1 MDFPREPRLSPP
13 PISEGEIDVQAP
25 PDVPRSAPVNPIA
38 RLLPVAM
45 VVAVVGMMAVYFS
58 SGAAVMRNPMFMFF
72 PVMMLVSTLGML
84 AYGARGGNRTGEI
97 NEDRRDYLRYIEG
110 LDQAISKT
118 AGAQHLSLHW
128 SHPEPGSLWTL
139 VGSRRMWE
147 RGAGDSD
154 FCHVRVGL
162 GAQRLST
169 RLVAPELGPVDEL
182 DPVTSMALRRLIRNR
197 SVVTKLPIALALPS
211 FPVVN
216 IVGDAAAAR
225 ALVRAIT
232 CQLAVLHTPEHLQ
245 IVAVVDAAAEA
256 EWEWLKWL
264 PHHQHPHA
272 VDDLGSA
279 RMVYRR
285 LGEAELGCIPADRG
299 ESAHVALILDGGA
312 VEGAERMIT
321 SGGIGGVSVLAVGAG
336 YQAVA
341 AHKGLTLHIGADGLS
356 AHSDAGDEVF
366 ARPDALTRTQ
376 ASVCARRLA
385 SYRPSAGPMG
395 DAHRPSTTTSWP
407 DLMGIGDPARVDAA
421 VEWRVRR
428 ARPNL
433 RVPIGV
439 SEHGAPVELDIKEAA
454 QNGMGPHG
462 LCVGATGSGK
472 SEFLRT
478 LTLGMITA
486 HPPEDL
492 NLVLVDFK
500 GGATF
505 LGLERARHVAAV
517 ITNLADEAHLV
528 ARMKD
533 ALAGE
538 MNRRQEL
545 LRTAGNFANVAD
557 YQRARTDGAALAPLP
572 ALFVVVDEFSEL
584 LSQHPDFAELFVA
597 IGRLGRSLGMHLLL
611 ASQRLDEGRLRG
623 LESHLSYRICLKT
636 FSANESRAVL
646 GVADA
651 YHLPSTPGAA
661 YLKTA
666 SAGPLRFQTAFVSG
680 PCVESA
686 RSIKRSGT
694 LTPRV
699 FTAAATG
706 HVKLD
711 PDRPAE
717 AVITSSRTLL
727 DTVLDRLAGQGTPA
741 HPVWLPPLAESP
753 TLGSLLAPSEMG
765 PSVSLRLPIGLVD
778 SPFEQRRDPLVVDLA
793 GPAGNMA
800 VVGGPR
806 SGKSTALRTLVLA
819 LAATH
824 DPAEVQVYCLD
835 FGGGSLSSLR
845 SLPHVGTVAGRL
857 NADLIRRTVAELE
870 SVVRARENR
879 FRHLGIDSV
888 TEYRQRRAA
897 GDPDVA
903 DDPFG
908 DVFLVID
915 GWATVRGEFDSLEG
929 PITSLAAQGL
939 SFGVHVVVAASR
951 WAEVR
956 PAMKDQI
963 GTRVELRLGDPAES
977 EMDRKRA
984 RQLTD
989 SPPGR
994 GITRDGREIVIALP
1008 RLDGKP
1014 TTTALAEAIAASAER
1029 LHARYDG
1036 RSAPP
1041 VALLPGHIHR
1051 DAVVAASPGR
1061 PIAAQIL
1068 LGIGERELHPV
1079 ALDFVEQPHLIVLGE
1094 AECGKTSALRTLC
1107 REVVRTNDADSAQ
1120 LVIVDFRR
1128 TLLGVVETDHLAG
1141 YAISAAALTS
1151 QLPALL
1157 DRLQARM
1164 PGDAVTQQQLRTRS
1178 WWSGPEIYVVVDD
1191 YDLVAGATGNPLT
1204 PLLDFLPHAKDLGL
1218 HVVVARRSGGAARAM
1233 FDPVLARLRDLA
1245 CMGLMM
1251 SANPDEGVL
1260 LGSVR
1265 PSPLPPGRGTL
1276 ITRAHPDQLIQVA
1289 WTDPL

>member
-1 MDFPREPRLSPP
+1 M
-13 PISEGEIDVQAP
+13 QAP
-25 PDVPRSAPVNPIA
+25 PDVPRPAPVNPIA

-45 VVAVVGMMAVYFS
+45 VVAVAGMMVVYFS
-58 SGAAVMRNPMFMFF
+58 SGAALMRNPMFMFF
-72 PVMMLVSTLGML
+72 PVMMLVSTLGTL
-84 AYGARGGNRTGEI
+84 AYGARGSNRTGEI

-110 LDQAISKT
+110 LHQGISKT
-118 AGAQHLSLHW
+118 ADAQHQSLHW

-147 RGAGDSD
+147 RRVGDSD

-169 RLVAPELGPVDEL
+169 RLVAPELGPADEL
-182 DPVTSMALRRLIRNR
+182 DPVTSIALRRLIRHR
-197 SVVTKLPIALALPS
+197 SVVTDLPIAVALPN
-211 FPVVN
+211 FPV
-216 IVGDAAAAR
+216 ISIAGDADAVR
-225 ALVRAIT
+225 ALVRAIA
-232 CQLAVLHTPEHLQ
+232 CQLAVLHSPDHLQ
-245 IVAVVDAAAEA
+245 VVAVVDAGAEA

-264 PHHQHPHA
+264 PHHQHPHD

-279 RMVYRR
+279 RMLYRR
-285 LGEAELGCIPADRG
+285 LDEALRCIPEGG
-299 ESAHVALILDGGA
+299 ESTQVAMILDGGA
-312 VEGAERMIT
+312 VEGAGRLGT
-321 SGGIGGVSVLAVGAG
+321 PRGGGKVTVLAVGAG
-336 YQAVA
+336 YEALA
-341 AHKGLTLHIGADGLS
+341 DHNGLTLHIGADGLS
-356 AHSDAGDEVF
+356 ANSDAGDEVF
-366 ARPDALTRTQ
+366 ARPDTMTRTQ
-376 ASVCARRLA
+376 ALVCARRLA
-385 SYRPSAGPMG
+385 SYRPRAAPIGNSL
-395 DAHRPSTTTSWP
+395 RPSTMTSWP
-407 DLMGIGDPARVDAA
+407 DLMGIADPARVDAA
-421 VEWRVRR
+421 VGWRVRR
-428 ARPNL
+428 TRPNL

-454 QNGMGPHG
+454 QDGMGPHG

-478 LTLGMITA
+478 LILGLITA

-557 YQRARTDGAALAPLP
+557 YQRARSNGAALALLP

-584 LSQHPDFAELFVA
+584 LSQHPDFAELFVG

-680 PCVESA
+680 PCVERD
-686 RSIKRSGT
+686 RSTNRIEN
-694 LTPRV
+694 LTPRL

-706 HVKLD
+706 HVRGRAD
-711 PDRPAE
+711 HRPD
-717 AVITSSRTLL
+717 AVITTKRTLL
-727 DTVLDRLAGQGTPA
+727 DTVLDLLAGHGTPA
-741 HPVWLPPLAESP
+741 HPVWLAPLTESP
-753 TLGSLLAPSEMG
+753 TLGSLLAPG
-765 PSVSLRLPIGLVD
+765 GADPLRLPIGLVD

-824 DPAEVQVYCLD
+824 DPAEAQFYCLD

-845 SLPHVGTVAGRL
+845 SLPHVGSVAGRL
-857 NADLIRRTVAELE
+857 DADLIRRTVAELH
-870 SVVRARENR
+870 SVVHARENR
-879 FRHLGIDSV
+879 FRRLGIDSV
-888 TEYRQRRAA
+888 TEYRRRRAA
-897 GDPDVA
+897 GDRDVA

-915 GWATVRGEFDSLEG
+915 GWATFRQEFDTLEG

-939 SFGVHVVVAASR
+939 SFGVHVVVAAAR
-951 WAEVR
+951 WAEIR
-956 PAMKDQI
+956 PAFKDQI

-994 GITRDGREIVIALP
+994 GITRDGREMVIALP
-1008 RLDGKP
+1008 RLDEVP
-1014 TTTALAEAIAASAER
+1014 ATTGLAEAIAATAEG
-1029 LHARYDG
+1029 LCARYDG

-1041 VALLPGHIHR
+1041 VALLPAHVHH
-1051 DAVVAASPGR
+1051 DAVVAAAGDR
-1061 PIAAQIL
+1061 TTAAQIL

-1079 ALDFVEQPHLIVLGE
+1079 ALDFVEQPHLIILGE
-1094 AECGKTSALRTLC
+1094 AECGKTTALRMLC
-1107 REVVRTNDADSAQ
+1107 REVVRSNGADSAQ
-1120 LVIVDFRR
+1120 LVIVDLRR

-1141 YAISAAALTS
+1141 YAISAVALTS

-1164 PGDAVTQQQLRTRS
+1164 PGEGVTQHQLRTRS
-1178 WWSGPEIYVVVDD
+1178 WWSGPDIYLVIDD
-1191 YDLVAGATGNPLT
+1191 YDLVASATGNPLT

-1233 FDPVLARLRDLA
+1233 FDPLLARLRDLG
-1245 CMGLMM
+1245 CMGMMM

-1276 ITRAHPDQLIQVA
+1276 ITRAHPDQLVQVA
-1289 WTDPL
+1289 WTDPP